1 MTHARNTIF
10 FANVQNEDNLFVFF
24 KWEDAGWWHSLDQI
38 SYFYRQKMQENKAP
52 SFKGKE

>member
-24 KWEDAGWWHSLDQI
+24 LNEKIQL
-38 SYFYRQKMQENKAP
+38 R
-52 SFKGKE
+52 

>member
-24 KWEDAGWWHSLDQI
+24 NEKIQL
-38 SYFYRQKMQENKAP
+38 R
-52 SFKGKE
+52 